1 MLAHSTAV
9 FRLHHVE
16 SIITRHWKL
25 VTPLDYS
32 SFSNIWYW
40 LCLVTVWA
48 YATHQI
54 GGVPFYQLQFAKRQS
69 DDNLQEELRLICQL
83 NANRLER
90 LINPAGLTF
99 FGLLWGFIFGFW
111 GYTTF
116 AYDNELLEAGLL
128 LVLPIFLVMLLR
140 LRVLR
145 TISALSPDFAQLY
158 RILWWHRFWIMLL
171 GALVLFLVV
180 IWGMVFN
187 LHAAL

>member
-1 MLAHSTAV
+1 MLAHSTTV
-9 FRLHHVE
+9 FRLHPVE
-16 SIITRHWKL
+16 SIRTRPKTL
-25 VTPLDYS
+25 VTSLDYN

-40 LCLVTVWA
+40 LYLVTVWA

-54 GGVPFYQLQFAKRQS
+54 GGVPFYQVQFASRQR
-69 DDNLQEELRLICQL
+69 DNILQEELRLICQL
-83 NANRLER
+83 NANRLDR
-90 LINPAGLTF
+90 IINPAGLTF

-111 GYTTF
+111 GYGAF
-116 AYDNELLEAGLL
+116 AYNNEPLEAGLL

-158 RILWWHRFWIMLL
+158 RILWWHRFWVMLL

-180 IWGMVFN
+180 IWGMIFN
-187 LHAAL
+187 LRASL